1 MTGIAKDA
9 RKRIVSPQ
17 SLKYCGFTPERR
29 TKREGSTGER
39 AMSNWATMRDIER
52 DKPRVS
58 DIFTRK
64 PYGAANDLG
73 KILQAKNRKQRRQ
86 EVDHARY
93 EKRKAEYIEEHSE
106 EEWRAAARGKNG
118 AWRDANRDKLHAQM
132 KRYREKHKDEL
143 RERRQAYYQANA
155 ERIKAKSRE
164 NYYKR
169 KERSNGAENLH
180 RSDAMDQQ
188 NNREHDD

>member
-9 RKRIVSPQ
+9 LKRIVSPQ

-29 TKREGSTGER
+29 TRRDGSTGER
-39 AMSNWATMRDIER
+39 AMSNWATMRDIEK

-73 KILQAKNRKQRRQ
+73 KILRKKR
-86 EVDHARY
+86 
-93 EKRKAEYIEEHSE
+93 RKAIDHERYIRKKERYLEEHSE
-106 EEWRAAARGKNG
+106 EEWREAARGKNSK
-118 AWRDANRDKLHAQM
+118 WRDANRDKLHEQQ

-143 RERRQAYYQANA
+143 RERRQEYYQANK
-155 ERIKAKSRE
+155 ERIKARIKA

-169 KERSNGAENLH
+169 KERDESRRDNERLTESKGE
-180 RSDAMDQQ
+180 
-188 NNREHDD
+188 

>member
-1 MTGIAKDA
+1 
-9 RKRIVSPQ
+9 
-17 SLKYCGFTPERR
+17 
-29 TKREGSTGER
+29 
-39 AMSNWATMRDIER
+39 MSNWATMRDIER

-73 KILQAKNRKQRRQ
+73 KILRKKR
-86 EVDHARY
+86 
-93 EKRKAEYIEEHSE
+93 RKAIDHERYIRKKERYLEEHSE
-106 EEWRAAARGKNG
+106 EEWLETARGKNSK
-118 AWRDANRDKLHAQM
+118 WRDANRDKLHKQQ
-132 KRYREKHKDEL
+132 KQYREKHKDEL
-143 RERRQAYYQANA
+143 RERRQAYYQANK
-155 ERIKAKSRE
+155 ERIKAKARE

-169 KERSNGAENLH
+169 KERRNGAENLH